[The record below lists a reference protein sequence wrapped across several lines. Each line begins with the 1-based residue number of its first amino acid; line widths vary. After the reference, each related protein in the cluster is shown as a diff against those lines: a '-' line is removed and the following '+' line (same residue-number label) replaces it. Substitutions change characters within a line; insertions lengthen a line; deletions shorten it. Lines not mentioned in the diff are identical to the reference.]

1 MMNRTKHFG
10 AMHCIA
16 CIALVAIIGFGLTA
30 CGGSSPASTNAKTV
44 SVGEQDGTLT
54 VGTAGTV
61 SFIVTT
67 RNIED
72 GSSIGLISPRADIS
86 LGKATIRDNSAIISI
101 STTAATPVG
110 QHSLT
115 VTVTDKTTNDEISS
129 KPFTLFVSPSGEK
142 SVSVGVQDG
151 TLVTRTPGSA
161 AFPVTTANIADG
173 ETGDV
178 LWFTSTS
185 SKLPAPSLPTG
196 ITVSTV
202 SDVSGNT
209 ATVTITIDNLAMA
222 GEYLF
227 RVVIDETRS
236 AITAL
241 TIDPLHP

>member
-54 VGTAGTV
+54 FGTAGTV

-67 RNIED
+67 RNIES
-72 GSSIGLISPRADIS
+72 GSTIRLNKPTPDDMGISQG
-86 LGKATIRDNSAIISI
+86 GKATTRDNSTDISI
-101 STTAATPVG
+101 STTAATPEG

-115 VTVTDKTTNDEISS
+115 VTVIEAGNEINS
-129 KPFTLFVSPSGEK
+129 KPFKLIVSPSTEK
-142 SVSVGVQDG
+142 SVSVGEQIG
-151 TLVTRTPGSA
+151 TLRARTPGSA
-161 AFPVTTANIADG
+161 TFPVTTANIANG

-185 SKLPAPSLPTG
+185 SKLPAASAPAG
-196 ITVSTV
+196 ISDSTV
-202 SDVSGNT
+202 SAVSGNT
-209 ATVTITIDNLAMA
+209 ATVTITINNSAPA
-222 GEYLF
+222 GEHLF
-227 RVVIDETRS
+227 RVEIDGKRS
-236 AITAL
+236 GMTTL
-241 TIDPLHP
+241 TIE